1 MYNVYVYT
9 VYVYTCI
16 IPVGVDTKLQ
26 LQPAMVHDLDHNPIS
41 LNHVG
46 KLPMFQ
52 TPEVDG
58 FGATNISSR
67 SLWKSSNG
75 SYSSSTNTGRHDD
88 TSDRTIIF
96 TTIIAITIIRAVP

>member
-58 FGATNISSR
+58 FGATISPQEVCG
-67 SLWKSSNG
+67 SLATVHTVVVRILVVMMIQVIG
-75 SYSSSTNTGRHDD
+75 QSYSQQS
-88 TSDRTIIF
+88 
-96 TTIIAITIIRAVP
+96 

>member
-1 MYNVYVYT
+1 M
-9 VYVYTCI
+9 
-16 IPVGVDTKLQ
+16 GVDTKLQ
-26 LQPAMVHDLDHNPIS
+26 LQPGMVHDLDHNPIS

-75 SYSSSTNTGRHDD
+75 SYSKSSTNTGRHDD
-88 TSDRTIIF
+88 TSDRTIII